1 MLSSIRI
8 AYDDKRLHTTPST
21 SILQPKLQENKPWKI
36 AATLIT
42 MCKLD
47 ATNLYHA
54 AASSTTKGS
63 SFGEANTI
71 FYPHHRV
78 SRGTIRV
85 VVFQDRTRRA
95 RPPTYATPPMSLYNI
110 RLESSS
116 TGSSFP
122 EVISRPVPLPVGSLD
137 SR

>member
-8 AYDDKRLHTTPST
+8 AYDDKRLQTTPST
-21 SILQPKLQENKPWKI
+21 RNSQPKLQEYKPRKI
-36 AATLIT
+36 ATTLIT
-42 MCKLD
+42 MCRLD

-63 SFGEANTI
+63 SFSKANTI

-95 RPPTYATPPMSLYNI
+95 SPPTYATPPMSLYNI